1 MFSLLLTRQAE
12 VYYEIILHRNRSA
25 DDILNKGSRPK
36 KAKTMSPV
44 MEHDNDDDFV
54 DTNTSKSR

>member
-12 VYYEIILHRNRSA
+12 VYYEVILHRNRSG
-25 DDILNKGSRPK
+25 DDTLNKGSRPK
-36 KAKTMSPV
+36 KAKTIPPAI
-44 MEHDNDDDFV
+44 EDDDHFV